1 MNLLAFDTSTD
12 TLSIAVQRD
21 DATWEHSGPGGAQAS
36 ATLLPAIRALL
47 AEAGLSFDTL
57 DAVVFGRGPGSF
69 TGLRTAC
76 SVAQG
81 LAFGARGGAGVPVLP
96 IDTLLAVAE
105 AARHAHGCT
114 RVVAVLDA
122 RMDEVYTAPFEF
134 QADGT
139 WHGGNDFGLSAP
151 QALQVPP
158 GYTVAGN
165 ARAAYGERLAPGAP
179 HVFALPTAMALLRL
193 APACMAAG
201 GARPASEAL
210 PLYVRDKVAQTT
222 AERLAA
228 KQSAAAAL
236 PPTLASAP

>member
-1 MNLLAFDTSTD
+1 M
-12 TLSIAVQRD
+12 
-21 DATWEHSGPGGAQAS
+21 
-36 ATLLPAIRALL
+36 
-47 AEAGLSFDTL
+47 
-57 DAVVFGRGPGSF
+57 
-69 TGLRTAC
+69 
-76 SVAQG
+76 
-81 LAFGARGGAGVPVLP
+81 
-96 IDTLLAVAE
+96 
-105 AARHAHGCT
+105 
-114 RVVAVLDA
+114 
-122 RMDEVYTAPFEF
+122 
-134 QADGT
+134 
-139 WHGGNDFGLSAP
+139 
-151 QALQVPP
+151 PP

-228 KQSAAAAL
+228 KQAAAAAL